1 MGDTSFAGARNLR
14 AGNNLFPSWTG
25 NSPRCSVS
33 VVRAFLVL
41 LALCAGAADAQVY
54 RWVDKNGTVN
64 YSNESPGEG
73 VAASRVPI
81 DAKPGAPSPDTKDC
95 YTVRCQGERMEERI
109 AQREKSEAAAAR
121 ERAALA
127 PPQPRGLEFRK
138 YISIRR
144 GMSMGELITIAGRP
158 DVVYSEWS
166 GTIWT
171 YLPVTGEPW
180 TTTIT
185 LISGRVHDL
194 DRQRKF

>member
-1 MGDTSFAGARNLR
+1 MR
-14 AGNNLFPSWTG
+14 AL
-25 NSPRCSVS
+25 
-33 VVRAFLVL
+33 LVL
-41 LALCAGAADAQVY
+41 LIACAGAANAQVY

-64 YSNESPGEG
+64 YSNEAPPSGMP
-73 VAASRVPI
+73 STRLPI
-81 DAKPGAPSPDTKDC
+81 EAKAGAPSPDTREC

-109 AQREKSEAAAAR
+109 ARREVDEARAR
-121 ERAALA
+121 AERIALA

-138 YISIRR
+138 YISIQR

-171 YLPVTGEPW
+171 YLPITGEPW

-185 LISGRVHDL
+185 LINGRVHDI